1 MFPTDVA
8 PTHRATL
15 IEIVRCQLDAKLLQN
30 AIGVQ
35 TPGWV
40 SNGGTSQNQKT
51 LEKKTD
57 DVKDHC
63 SICQAF

>member
-35 TPGWV
+35 TPGWCFKRGHQPK
-40 SNGGTSQNQKT
+40 SKNIGKKNQKNG
-51 LEKKTD
+51 
-57 DVKDHC
+57 
-63 SICQAF
+63 